1 MMTEEEKEM
10 FISLSNSALGK
21 VYRQYLEKQIREFAD
36 IRNVTSESLQS
47 KKDAILFIENALLN
61 PLKIMSGEVDSNVSE
76 YN

>member
-61 PLKIMSGEVDSNVSE
+61 PLKIMSGEVDNNISE

>member
-1 MMTEEEKEM
+1 MTDEEKEM
-10 FISLSNSALGK
+10 FVNLSHSALGK

-47 KKDAILFIENALLN
+47 KKDAILFIENSLLN
-61 PLKIMSGEVDSNVSE
+61 PLKIMSGEVDNNVSE